1 MSLHI
6 FSKQTKID
14 FVGMRHYAYGLSAL
28 LILVGLITIFM
39 NGRPA
44 VWRRLCRRRGG
55 PASI

>member
-28 LILVGLITIFM
+28 LILV
-39 NGRPA
+39 A
-44 VWRRLCRRRGG
+44 YYQ
-55 PASI
+55 